1 MAMASVMT
9 ALVIIGVTVFG
20 MRPNSFLKL
29 ATAILCSCVCFVGM
43 MMFITVL
50 GKTEQSAG
58 GFGWA
63 IMVTL
68 AMIGGG
74 SLPLFMMPPWLQK
87 VSNIS
92 PVKWASLSL
101 EGSIWRD
108 FSWSEMLMPCAILVA
123 TGVVFFCIGARAFRW
138 IQE

>member
-1 MAMASVMT
+1 MAMATVMV
-9 ALVIIGVTVFG
+9 ALVAIGVLAFG
-20 MRPNSFLKL
+20 MRPNSFVKL
-29 ATAILCSCVCFVGM
+29 AAAILCSCVCFVGM
-43 MMFITVL
+43 MMFISVL

-74 SLPLFMMPPWLQK
+74 SLPLFMMPPWLQR

-101 EGSIWRD
+101 EGSIWRN
-108 FSWSEMLMPCAILVA
+108 FSYGEMLLPCAILVT